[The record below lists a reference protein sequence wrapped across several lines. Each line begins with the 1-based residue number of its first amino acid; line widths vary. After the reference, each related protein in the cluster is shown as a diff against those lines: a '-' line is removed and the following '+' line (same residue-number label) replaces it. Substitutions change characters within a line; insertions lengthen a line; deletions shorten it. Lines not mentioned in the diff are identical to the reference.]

1 MPKVDTNH
9 ACLAAISLDC
19 SLNPSQDGS
28 FGDFSQIGGW
38 VGAKSHPS
46 LRSVTYILH

>member
-9 ACLAAISLDC
+9 AYLAAVSLDC
-19 SLNPSQDGS
+19 SLNSSQDGS
-28 FGDFSQIGGW
+28 FGDFSWIGEW
-38 VGAKSHPS
+38 VGVKSHPS